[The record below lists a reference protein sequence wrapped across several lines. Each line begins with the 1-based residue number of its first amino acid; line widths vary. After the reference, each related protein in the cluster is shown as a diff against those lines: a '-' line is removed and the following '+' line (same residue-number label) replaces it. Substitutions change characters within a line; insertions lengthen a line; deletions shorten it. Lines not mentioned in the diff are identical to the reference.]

1 MDRDARDAVG
11 SSKRRGPRVKKP
23 VKRRKKK
30 APRRGPL
37 ARLPL
42 PKKGEKRHDDRTKYE
57 RPREKERLRKE
68 IDH

>member
-1 MDRDARDAVG
+1 M
-11 SSKRRGPRVKKP
+11 KKAP
-23 VKRRKKK
+23 KRRKKK
-30 APRRGPL
+30 KPAKRGPL
-37 ARLPL
+37 ARIPL